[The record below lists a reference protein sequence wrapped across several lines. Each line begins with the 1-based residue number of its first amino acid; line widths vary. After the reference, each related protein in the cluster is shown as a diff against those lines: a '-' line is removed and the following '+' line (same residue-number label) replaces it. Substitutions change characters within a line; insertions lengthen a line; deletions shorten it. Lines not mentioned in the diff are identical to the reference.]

1 MEGDR
6 DAAAATQPGCGPT
19 DSWSGQGARYGAA
32 MPELPPGLHP
42 GMRASFI
49 LADGTVF
56 DGELEWARKGWAKLR
71 GEAGIILI
79 NSAHIAV
86 IKPLGPLAVEDEDET
101 DADLPRPRS
110 NDRATL
116 AGPTAPGRAWADD
129 DLRRL
134 ADAFLDHATDAELA
148 ERHHR
153 TKGAIKEARQGF
165 ECARG
170 NLVEDQIS
178 QVACTW
184 VGRWRKVL
192 AKQ

>member
-1 MEGDR
+1 
-6 DAAAATQPGCGPT
+6 
-19 DSWSGQGARYGAA
+19 
-32 MPELPPGLHP
+32 MPDLPPGLHP

-71 GEAGIILI
+71 GDAGTTLI
-79 NSAHIAV
+79 NAAHVAV
-86 IKPLGPLAVEDEDET
+86 IKPLSPLAVEEEDET
-101 DADLPRPRS
+101 DAELPRPRS

-134 ADAFLDHATDAELA
+134 ADAFLDNATDAELA

-153 TKGAIKEARQGF
+153 TRGAIKEARQGF

-178 QVACTW
+178 PVARTW
-184 VGRWRKVL
+184 VARWRKVL
-192 AKQ
+192 AMQ